1 MKRKIA
7 VIALFV
13 VAMLALSGCQC
24 RHEWTEADC
33 VTPRTCAKCGE
44 TEGEALGHDWQNA
57 TCAAPKTCARC
68 GETEGKALAHS
79 WKEANYQEPKTC
91 TLCGATEGE
100 PLTPYFVERGMPEP
114 RKISSL
120 GSSTPFRYVTSCYE
134 DMSKKTV
141 GVLRLSNYAVFDFD
155 ETHEGKEGY
164 EWRAVQATIKFSDDN
179 AYEYG
184 FNFNWGVNDY
194 YSKPEPDEEVKNYEV
209 GTAMEYSVTYRGTEY
224 PDCLL
229 HATCYESGWID
240 GYYEYHYRLYFCV
253 PVGYDGTVLHFRD
266 SALTLEDVMDIY
278 DVADE
283 NTLFFRMD

>member
-100 PLTPYFVERGMPEP
+100 PLTPAFVEHGLPEP
-114 RKISSL
+114 RRISSL
-120 GSSTPFRYVTSCYE
+120 SSSTPLRYVTSCYE
-134 DMSKKTV
+134 DVSKKTV
-141 GVLRLSNYAVFDFD
+141 GVLRLSNYVVFDSD

-164 EWRAVQATIKFSDDN
+164 EWRAVQISMEFHDDN
-179 AYEYG
+179 AWDYG
-184 FNFNWGVNDY
+184 YSWQVDLEDY
-194 YSKPEPDEEVKNYEV
+194 YSATAFDENMNMESGDTVEYPVVNYHGV
-209 GTAMEYSVTYRGTEY
+209 EY
-224 PDCLL
+224 PDCLVNVTYGKANENW
-229 HATCYESGWID
+229 HIKV
-240 GYYEYHYRLYFCV
+240 YFRV
-253 PVGYDGTVLHFRD
+253 PIGYDGVVLAFLD
-266 SALTLEDVMDIY
+266 ASTIQEEGMYIY

-283 NTLFFRMD
+283 NTVFLRMD